1 MKAKLTREQL
11 VAALLAGLFGHVLIA
26 IGWWSF
32 GMLLVAALLVLVI
45 GTLLS
50 LLLGGTNPIE
60 LLGDGASDLG
70 GVLVIVVILA
80 VLVGA
85 GVLFAGIMVSRGIL
99 RRGHVRRPVAVTIR
113 AALIAVAID
122 TVLFVIAASNAATT
136 SDADRVGPFI
146 GSGVL
151 LLVGALI
158 IGPLVWLWMTH
169 AHRGPAADAI
179 QPSPAGPPAVTSAPA
194 EQAMP
199 GYSPAPPAE
208 PSSPPAPPASSPP
221 APLPPS

>member
-11 VAALLAGLFGHVLIA
+11 IAALLAGLFGHLLIA
-26 IGWWSF
+26 VGWWSF
-32 GMLLVAALLVLVI
+32 GMLLVAAIVVLVI
-45 GTLLS
+45 GSLLS

-70 GVLVIVVILA
+70 VVLVVVVILA

-99 RRGHVRRPVAVTIR
+99 RRGHVRRPIAVTVR

-122 TVLFVIAASNAATT
+122 TVLFAIAASNAATT

-151 LLVGALI
+151 LLVGALV

-169 AHRGPAADAI
+169 AHRGPAADSI
-179 QPSPAGPPAVTSAPA
+179 PPSPAAPPIVASPPA

-199 GYSPAPPAE
+199 GYRPAPPAGE
-208 PSSPPAPPASSPP
+208 PGYTPAPPAPPAP
-221 APLPPS
+221 AS

>member
-11 VAALLAGLFGHVLIA
+11 IAAVLAGLFGHLLIA

-32 GMLLVAALLVLVI
+32 GMLLVAALVVLVLGMLV
-45 GTLLS
+45 S

-60 LLGDGASDLG
+60 LLGEGASELG
-70 GVLVIVVILA
+70 VVVVIVVIVA
-80 VLVGA
+80 VLLGA

-99 RRGHVRRPVAVTIR
+99 RRGQVRRPVAVTIR
-113 AALIAVAID
+113 AAIIAVAID
-122 TVLFVIAASNAATT
+122 TVLFGIAASNAATT

-151 LLVGALI
+151 LLVGALV

-169 AHRGPAADAI
+169 AHRGPAAGVIPPEA
-179 QPSPAGPPAVTSAPA
+179 AGAAVVTPVPA
-194 EQAMP
+194 EQSTP
-199 GYSPAPPAE
+199 GYTPVPPPAE
-208 PSSPPAPPASSPP
+208 PGYTAAPPQP
-221 APLPPS
+221 